1 MSFIV
6 VPKDL
11 FSTRYNNV
19 SAEAKLLYGFL
30 SDRSKLSAKNGDAWL
45 DQNKECFVYYPVAEI
60 TERFACGHDKASRL
74 LRELENAGLLE
85 RTRQGL
91 GRPQRLVVK
100 PVAQV
105 ANDPGCLALKS
116 RGVERGNVA
125 TNNTYENN
133 LDNNTEPTLWMNKKT
148 IEQQI
153 KENICYDVLSTEVD
167 LKTLDSIVEVI
178 VQTLCSSAKTIR
190 ISGQEQSMLDVQHH
204 LMALNDI
211 HLRYVIDRIALTECV
226 IVSPKG
232 YILRHLFYADQEM
245 DIYYASRVAQDERLR
260 RNSL

>member
-11 FSTRYNNV
+11 FGARYNNV
-19 SAEAKLLYGFL
+19 SAEAKLLYGLL
-30 SDRSKLSAKNGDAWL
+30 SDRSKLSEKNGDAWL
-45 DQNKECFVYYPVAEI
+45 DQNKEYFIYYPLTEI
-60 TERFACGHDKASRL
+60 TERFGCGHDKASRL
-74 LRELENAGLLE
+74 LRELESAGLIQ

-91 GRPQRLVVK
+91 GKPYRLVVK
-100 PVAQV
+100 PIVQIAK
-105 ANDPGCLALKS
+105 NSNSTMLKS
-116 RGVERGNVA
+116 SDLECGDIAE
-125 TNNTYENN
+125 NNTYENN
-133 LDNNTEPTLWMNKKT
+133 LDNNTESTLWMNKKT

-190 ISGQEQSMLDVQHH
+190 ISGQEQSMLVVRHQ
-204 LMALNDI
+204 LMALNDM
-211 HLRYVIDRIALTECV
+211 HLRYVIDRIALAECV
-226 IVSPKG
+226 IISPKG

-260 RNSL
+260 RNRL